1 MVKYL
6 DLKRVNDSFE
16 PELSA
21 EVARVVRSGWYLLG
35 KEVNRF
41 ENEFAAYCGT
51 QCCIGVANGLDALT
65 LVLRAWME
73 LEKWEEGD
81 EVIVPAN
88 TYIASILAV
97 SRVGLTPILCEPSES
112 NLLIDPVRIEP
123 LVTSRTR
130 AVMPVHLYGQV
141 CPMDEINAVARKYGL
156 KVLEDC
162 AQSQGA
168 RYHGVRAGCLGDA
181 AAFSFYPGK
190 NIGALGDAGAV
201 TTDDETLAGKVRV
214 LANYGSGK
222 KYVFDHRGVNSRL
235 DEIHAAVLSLKL
247 KRLDRDNEC
256 RRRIARIYLEGI
268 RHPEIRLPQVADR
281 EAHVFHIFPVL
292 CKRRD
297 RLQQFLKEQEVE
309 TLIHYPV
316 PPHKQAAYRE
326 WNGLSLP
333 VTERIHEQ
341 VLSLP
346 ISQVLTD
353 AEADLVIG
361 ALNRF

>member
-1 MVKYL
+1 MINYL

-35 KEVNRF
+35 KEVARF
-41 ENEFAAYCGT
+41 EDEFAAYCGSRY
-51 QCCIGVANGLDALT
+51 CIGVANGLDALT

-73 LEKWEEGD
+73 LGEMEEGD

-97 SRVGLTPILCEPSES
+97 TRTGLKPVLCEPSGRS
-112 NLLIDPVRIEP
+112 LLIDPERIGA
-123 LVTSRTR
+123 LVTKRTR
-130 AVMPVHLYGQV
+130 AVLPVHLYGRV
-141 CPMDEINAVARKYGL
+141 CPMDEINRLARRHGL

-168 RYHGVRAGCLGDA
+168 RYRGVRAGHLGDA

-201 TTDDETLAGKVRV
+201 TTDDETLAGMVRM

-222 KYVFDHRGVNSRL
+222 KYVFDYRGINSRL

-256 RRRIARIYLEGI
+256 RRRIARIYFDEIRNPEIVLSEVASGEENVFHVFPVFCKKRDELQRYLKEEGI
-268 RHPEIRLPQVADR
+268 
-281 EAHVFHIFPVL
+281 
-292 CKRRD
+292 
-297 RLQQFLKEQEVE
+297 E

-316 PPHKQAAYRE
+316 PPHKQAAYKV
-326 WNGLSLP
+326 WNALSYP

-341 VLSLP
+341 ILSLP
-346 ISQVLTD
+346 VSQVMTD
-353 AEADLVIG
+353 EEACRVAV